1 VRERAR
7 GPEDESPLFALIGL
21 TPNRPTCKS
30 TSYAAREGP
39 GTGAAAPW
47 VLAAIGIVMTIV
59 MQSSTAAA
67 ATTLVALDAGSLN
80 FEQDCTLV
88 VGQSVGT

>member
-1 VRERAR
+1 
-7 GPEDESPLFALIGL
+7 
-21 TPNRPTCKS
+21 
-30 TSYAAREGP
+30 
-39 GTGAAAPW
+39 